1 MLVEDDRSRALAE
14 TKEASMTATDDEQA
28 IRDIAQ
34 RLEEGWNSGNGQ
46 AFAAPFAEDS
56 DYVVVDGRHI
66 KGRLANAEGHQF
78 IFDTIY
84 RGSTNSMEVESVRFI
99 RPDVAVA
106 HVRHRLKFSRDG
118 RPAEGHARSTWVLTK
133 DDGRWSI
140 AAFQNTQIQP
150 RADSNG

>member
-1 MLVEDDRSRALAE
+1 MLVEDDRSRVSGGAVQSSIPAQE
-14 TKEASMTATDDEQA
+14 DEQA

-34 RLEEGWNSGNGQ
+34 RLEAAWNSGNGQ
-46 AFAAPFAEDS
+46 EFAAPFAEDS

-84 RGSTNSMEVESVRFI
+84 RGSTNTMQVESVRFI

-106 HVRHRLKFSRDG
+106 HVRHHLKFSRDG
-118 RPAEGHARSTWVLTK
+118 QPAEGHARSTWVLTRNK
-133 DDGRWSI
+133 GVWSI
-140 AAFQNTQIQP
+140 AAFQNTPIQP
-150 RADSNG
+150 RSGSNG